1 MIKAIF
7 IDFYGTLVFE
17 DGEVISEI
25 TQLIYDTGK
34 VEDKSQIGGY
44 WWKEF
49 QTAFLNAFGETF
61 QTQRILEHSSLEKTI
76 TYFQSTADAK
86 ALSEQMF
93 AYWRKPPIFPESK
106 AFLQACP
113 VPVYVV
119 SNIDREDILAAIEY
133 HGLQPAAVFTSE
145 DAKSY
150 KPCKELFELA
160 LSSTG
165 LKAEEVIHIGDSMSS
180 DVKGASALGIRG
192 IWVNRSG
199 KEVPE
204 GVEAV
209 SNLLEVLPK
218 IAPS

>member
-1 MIKAIF
+1 MIKGIF

-25 TQLIYDTGK
+25 EQLIYDTGK

-49 QTAFLNAFGETF
+49 QTSFINAYGDDF
-61 QTQRILEHSSLEKTI
+61 QTQRVLEHASLEKTI
-76 TYFQSTADAK
+76 AHFQSAADAK
-86 ALSEQMF
+86 ALSEKMF

-106 AFLQACP
+106 AFLEACP

-119 SNIDREDILAAIEY
+119 SNIDREDILAAMEY

-150 KPCKELFELA
+150 KPRKELFELA

-192 IWVNRSG
+192 IWVNRGG

>member
-1 MIKAIF
+1 MIKGIF
-7 IDFYGTLVFE
+7 IDFYGTLVYE

-34 VEDKSQIGGY
+34 VENKSEIGGY
-44 WWKEF
+44 WWQEF
-49 QTAFLNAFGETF
+49 QSAFLNSYGETF
-61 QTQRILEHSSLEKTI
+61 QTQRVLEHASLEKTI
-76 TYFQSTADAK
+76 AHFQSTADAK
-86 ALSEQMF
+86 ALSEKMF

-106 AFLQACP
+106 EFLEACP

-119 SNIDREDILAAIEY
+119 SNIDREDILVAIEH

-150 KPCKELFELA
+150 KPRKELFELA

-165 LKAEEVIHIGDSMSS
+165 LRHEEVVHIGDSMSS

-192 IWVNRSG
+192 IWVNRG
-199 KEVPE
+199 GREVPE

-209 SNLLEVLPK
+209 SNLMEVLQK
-218 IAPS
+218 IAPL